1 MNSLEQWRNTRR
13 AGIRI
18 GIIFIV
24 LALALSCWSYAHSAD
39 LQIQIL
45 VSGKPAPNQEYTLDG
60 DPVSVPARAL
70 LHGITDSDGMI
81 HATGIATGTWTL
93 YTGCLVESVEVGE
106 VTGQVIQQVD
116 AGCKAYLTGV
126 RSEHP

>member
-1 MNSLEQWRNTRR
+1 MSNFDQWRNTRR
-13 AGIRI
+13 TGIRI
-18 GIIFIV
+18 GIMFIAIV
-24 LALALSCWSYAHSAD
+24 FALGCWIYAHAAD

-70 LHGITDSDGMI
+70 LHGYTDNAGMI

-93 YTGCLVESVEVGE
+93 YTGCLKLPVYVGE
-106 VTGQVIQQVD
+106 VTGQVLQQAD
-116 AGCKAYLTGV
+116 AGCKVYLAGV
-126 RSEHP
+126 SR

>member
-1 MNSLEQWRNTRR
+1 MSNFEQYRNTRR
-13 AGIRI
+13 TGIRI

-24 LALALSCWSYAHSAD
+24 LALALGCWSYAHAAD

-45 VSGKPAPNQEYTLDG
+45 VSGQPASNQEYTLDG

-81 HATGIATGTWTL
+81 HATGISTGTWML

-106 VTGQVIQQVD
+106 VTGQVIQQAD
-116 AGCKAYLTGV
+116 AGCKVYVTEV
-126 RSEHP
+126 RK